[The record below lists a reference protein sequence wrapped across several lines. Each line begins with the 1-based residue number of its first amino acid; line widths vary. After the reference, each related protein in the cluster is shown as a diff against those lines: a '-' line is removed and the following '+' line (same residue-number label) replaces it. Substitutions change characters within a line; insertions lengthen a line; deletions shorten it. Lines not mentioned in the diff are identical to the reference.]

1 MTNKEI
7 YQQLSE
13 KYDLPLFMQYWWLE
27 GVSAGKD
34 WDVLLLFDEQT
45 EQAAAAIENAEP
57 LVPANESSLS
67 VNEPTLPAAACD
79 KVIAAMPYET
89 EKHLWMKRINQPV
102 LCPYAGVWIRQ
113 DILQASDSEERVKAI
128 YKSLDEKMKLE
139 VKPISFNQLFCYNS
153 PAMGYLKELGYK
165 FVTRRTYILS
175 DLSDLQKVIDGF
187 SNSKRKK
194 LEKNTLTYSVE
205 DVDLEEFYRFHQLTQ
220 LQKKAKLA
228 YTRETLLVMAEKAAN
243 KGVIR
248 VIGVRNADKELLAA
262 AVLVWDNQ
270 YAYQLLNTFDHD
282 FPDSGARELLT
293 LEVIKHARSLGLKLD
308 FVFHKDY
315 LKHYGAKKT
324 AYYSV
329 HKGNAIYVMLQR
341 LIDWVKH

>member
-7 YQQLSE
+7 YQHLSE

-34 WDVLLLFDEQT
+34 WDVLLLFEEQT
-45 EQAAAAIENAEP
+45 LTTA
-57 LVPANESSLS
+57 LSL
-67 VNEPTLPAAACD
+67 CD

-128 YKSLDEKMKLE
+128 YKNLDEKMKLE
-139 VKPISFNQLFCYNS
+139 VKPISFNQLFCYDS
-153 PAMGYLKELGYK
+153 PAIGYLKGLGYK

-187 SNSKRKK
+187 SKSKRKK

-205 DVDLEEFYRFHQLTQ
+205 DVDLEEFFRFHQLTQ
-220 LQKKAKLA
+220 LQKKAKMT
-228 YTRETLLVMAEKAAN
+228 YTRETLLVMAEKAAD

-248 VIGVRNADKELLAA
+248 VIGVRNAEKELLAA
-262 AVLVWDNQ
+262 AVLVWDHQ

-282 FPDSGARELLT
+282 YPDSGARELLT

-308 FVFHKDY
+308 FVFHKAY
-315 LKHYGAKKT
+315 HKHYGAKKT

-329 HKGNAIYVMLQR
+329 HKGTAIYVMLQR
-341 LIDWVKH
+341 LIDWIKH

>member
-34 WDVLLLFDEQT
+34 WDVLLLFEEQT
-45 EQAAAAIENAEP
+45 EQSSEIVENAENII
-57 LVPANESSLS
+57 PANEQ
-67 VNEPTLPAAACD
+67 TLPTAACD

-89 EKHLWMKRINQPV
+89 EKRLWMKRINQPV

-113 DILQASDSEERVKAI
+113 DIQQASDSEERVKKI
-128 YKSLDEKMKLE
+128 YRSLNEKMEME
-139 VKPISFNQLFCYNS
+139 VKPISFNQLFCYDS
-153 PAMGYLKELGYK
+153 PAVDYLKELGYK
-165 FVTRRTYILS
+165 FVTRRTYILP

-205 DVDLEEFYRFHQLTQ
+205 DVDLEEFFRFHQLTQ
-220 LQKKAKLA
+220 LQKKAKMD
-228 YTRETLLVMAEKAAN
+228 YTRETLLVMAEKAAE

-248 VIGVRNADKELLAA
+248 VLGVRNANKELLAA
-262 AVLVWDNQ
+262 AVLVWDHH

-282 FPDSGARELLT
+282 YPDSGARELLT

-308 FVFHKDY
+308 FVFYKDY

-329 HKGNAIYVMLQR
+329 HKGTAIYVMLQR
-341 LIDWVKH
+341 LIDWIKH

>member
-7 YQQLSE
+7 YQHLSE

-34 WDVLLLFDEQT
+34 WDVLLLFEEQT
-45 EQAAAAIENAEP
+45 EQPVA
-57 LVPANESSLS
+57 VTESSEALLPSNEQPLTTALS
-67 VNEPTLPAAACD
+67 LCD

-128 YKSLDEKMKLE
+128 YKNLDEKMKLE
-139 VKPISFNQLFCYNS
+139 VKPISFNQLFCYDS
-153 PAMGYLKELGYK
+153 PAVDYLKELGYK
-165 FVTRRTYILS
+165 FVTRRTYILP
-175 DLSDLQKVIDGF
+175 DLTDLQKVIDGF
-187 SNSKRKK
+187 SKSKRKK

-205 DVDLEEFYRFHQLTQ
+205 DVDLEEFFRFHQLTQ
-220 LQKKAKLA
+220 LQKKSKMT
-228 YTRETLLVMAEKAAN
+228 YTRETLLVMAEKAAD

-248 VIGVRNADKELLAA
+248 VIGVRNAEKELLAA
-262 AVLVWDNQ
+262 AVLVWDHQ

-282 FPDSGARELLT
+282 YPDSGARELLT

-329 HKGNAIYVMLQR
+329 HKGTAIYVMLQR
-341 LIDWVKH
+341 LIDWIKH